1 MKPLLIN
8 CPNCGAP
15 LRGDGYCEYCD
26 TQIRY
31 ANEVELLNL
40 DDIFMPNE
48 VQIMFK
54 VKKKDATLLIPFR
67 GFVESIATSYERE
80 TFYADNTPI
89 LSAAVPHVQIE
100 LDGHIDRS
108 LLENDELEDDE

>member
-1 MKPLLIN
+1 MKSLITN

-15 LRGDGYCEYCD
+15 LRWDGYCEYCD
-26 TQIRY
+26 TQVRY

-40 DDIFMPNE
+40 DDIFIPNE

-54 VKKKDATLLIPFR
+54 VKKKGTTLLIPFR

-80 TFYADNTPI
+80 TFYADNTPV
-89 LSAAVPHVQIE
+89 LTAAVPHIHIE
-100 LDGHIDRS
+100 LDGNIDRS
-108 LLENDELEDDE
+108 KLEDAGDD